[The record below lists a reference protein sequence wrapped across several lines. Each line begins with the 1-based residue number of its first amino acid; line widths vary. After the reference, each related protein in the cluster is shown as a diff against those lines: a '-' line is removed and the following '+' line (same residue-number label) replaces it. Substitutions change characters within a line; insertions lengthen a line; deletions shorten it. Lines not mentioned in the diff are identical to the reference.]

1 MRNNRI
7 INNILLFNV
16 INFIFIL
23 PSFAAPSEVTKDI
36 TWSYVIK
43 LDDQP
48 YAYSKVT
55 IIEQKKLQN
64 QSVWTIKDESVYK
77 WRLENGDLDE
87 YRSQTIFKLREDFT
101 LISMKM
107 TKKKNGDDFRFLSI
121 NKKEFGYVYLENS
134 KGKIEERCI
143 NTEKPL
149 YFYNSSYPWIIEIL
163 IKNNVLAP
171 QKPCPAIFLP
181 DKIILLE
188 YSKNS
193 SLADDKNEY
202 FCYQAG
208 SDKIYLNINQEVVK
222 IDSMNDGIIKVM
234 PGEGFSEAEL
244 IGYDTKKIAY
254 LISNVPLI
262 KRDHIK
268 NMTVYVN
275 IEQGMKNVD
284 YLLTSSLRQNFS
296 GTVTDDRIE
305 GEITIIKETTIP
317 KNPFSFPVKIEWE
330 PKFDEYLESQPL
342 IEADAP
348 EIIAKAKEIT
358 KEANN
363 TWEAALAIAQWV
375 RQNIKYG
382 KVGELS
388 ALNALKT
395 GKGECAEISFL
406 TTAMCRAVK
415 MPARVIFGY
424 AYVNDLNAFGL
435 HNWVEVYTD
444 EIGWRSMDPTWKQFE
459 FLDSTH
465 IGLSDASYSITFSS
479 IKPGIIKVLEYA
491 PKEAGPMTPSTINI
505 SKLKLNGNEW
515 CYEIFDKSNKIGD
528 YTATLTVMS
537 KENYCLLESLNVP
550 FYDIFLKS
558 KLIMDRKGYVLNY
571 SSDGLLEGLK
581 IERELNYDNNLKY
594 RGILGENR
602 VEREVPRI
610 FQNEVQTDLL
620 RFVQWGLVAA
630 RLVKGVK
637 AENSKTVTVFSANFF
652 QNSNLDVLIK
662 PCKIDFKGK
671 KVKGWFCEITGGQY
685 KTNLHITKDLVITK
699 VELPEIEITAIL
711 ID

>member
-1 MRNNRI
+1 MRNNYI
-7 INNILLFNV
+7 IYKVLFLIV
-16 INFIFIL
+16 INLIL
-23 PSFAAPSEVTKDI
+23 ISFLSAAPSELVKDM
-36 TWSYVIK
+36 TWSYIIK

-48 YAYSKVT
+48 YVYSKVT

-64 QSVWTIKDESVYK
+64 RSVWTIKDESVYK
-77 WRLENGDLDE
+77 WKLENGALDE

-101 LISMKM
+101 LISMEM
-107 TKKKNGDDFRFLSI
+107 TKKKNGEDFSFKSI
-121 NKKEFGYVYLENS
+121 KEKEFGYVYLENS
-134 KGKIEERCI
+134 KGQIEERCI

-149 YFYNSSYPWIIEIL
+149 YFYNPSYPWIIEIL
-163 IKNNVLAP
+163 TKNNFLAP

-181 DKIILLE
+181 DKIITIE
-188 YSKNS
+188 YSNNS
-193 SLADDKNEY
+193 SLL
-202 FCYQAG
+202 AG
-208 SDKIYLNINQEVVK
+208 NDRINLNSNQEVVK
-222 IDSMNDGIIKVM
+222 IDSMDDGIIEVM
-234 PGEGFSEAEL
+234 PGEGFSEADL

-262 KRDHIK
+262 KRDHLK

-275 IEQGMKNVD
+275 IENGIENID

-296 GTVTDDRIE
+296 GTITDDKIE
-305 GEITIIKETTIP
+305 GEITLIKETTIP

-330 PKFDEYLESQPL
+330 PKFDKYLESQPL

-348 EIIAKAKEIT
+348 EIMAKAKEIT

-375 RQNIKYG
+375 RQYIKNG
-382 KVGELS
+382 KVGGPS
-388 ALNALKT
+388 ALGALKT
-395 GKGECAEISFL
+395 GKGVCVEISLL

-415 MPARVIFGY
+415 IPARVIFGY
-424 AYVNDLNAFGL
+424 AYVDDLNAFGL

-465 IGLSDASYSITFSS
+465 IGLSDTSYSITFSS

-550 FYDIFLKS
+550 FYDIFFKS

-571 SSDGLLEGLK
+571 SSDGLWGGQKL
-581 IERELNYDNNLKY
+581 EREIYYDNNLKY
-594 RGILGENR
+594 RGILEEDE

-620 RFVQWGLVAA
+620 RFVQWGFIAA

-637 AENSKTVTVFSANFF
+637 VETTKTITVFSANSF
-652 QNSNLDVLIK
+652 QYNNLDVAIK
-662 PCKIDFKGK
+662 PCKIDFKGR
-671 KVKGWFCEITGGQY
+671 KVKGWFCVISGGQY
-685 KTNLHITKDLVITK
+685 ETNLYLTKDLLLTK